1 MYIIMY
7 ILFLKK
13 KNLNSKEIPLYP
25 LFLFFFLSYLLY
37 LLLSFSLSLSLFFFF
52 FFFFFPL
59 FFFFFFF
66 FLTFSLSLSLS
77 LVFVCSFTNTKVDET
92 LGSKSINVH
101 AQHTPTFL
109 VYPLFI
115 LLVLAG
121 SISLTL
127 CFSLS

>member
-1 MYIIMY
+1 MQKKYPS
-7 ILFLKK
+7 IL
-13 KNLNSKEIPLYP
+13 S
-25 LFLFFFLSYLLY
+25 FFFSFLLTY
-37 LLLSFSLSLSLFFFF
+37 SILCSLSLSLS
-52 FFFFFPL
+52 L
-59 FFFFFFF
+59 FFFFF

-77 LVFVCSFTNTKVDET
+77 LCFVCLFTNTKVDET

-115 LLVLAG
+115 LLFLAG